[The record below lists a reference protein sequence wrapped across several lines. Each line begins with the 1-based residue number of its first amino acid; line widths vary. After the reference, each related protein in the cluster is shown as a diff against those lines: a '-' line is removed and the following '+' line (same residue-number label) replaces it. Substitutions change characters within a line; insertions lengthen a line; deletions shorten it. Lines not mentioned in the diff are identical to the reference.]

1 MEEGNKVGDNS
12 VLSFLST
19 WPIEAYFTLL
29 KQTGRFSEW
38 ISLVARLTCSSISQ
52 DRCQKMFSPAEDQA
66 VKDWARR
73 YQKKWYPYAKKMWV
87 EAEREKITPHS
98 GQAMKTRYRELSFP
112 STTATATTTATTT
125 ITTAST
131 TASAVS
137 FFITPMRDN
146 TTQTPDSHN
155 PTHSPTPTADRA
167 TFSTLPIIIQ
177 AWCSTPPPTRDHSTQ
192 TIHFI
197 DLS

>member
-1 MEEGNKVGDNS
+1 
-12 VLSFLST
+12 
-19 WPIEAYFTLL
+19 
-29 KQTGRFSEW
+29 
-38 ISLVARLTCSSISQ
+38 
-52 DRCQKMFSPAEDQA
+52 
-66 VKDWARR
+66 
-73 YQKKWYPYAKKMWV
+73 MWV
-87 EAEREKITPHS
+87 EAERAKITPHTW
-98 GQAMKTRYRELSFP
+98 QVMKARYRELSFP
-112 STTATATTTATTT
+112 ITTATATTMATTT
-125 ITTAST
+125 ITTASI

-155 PTHSPTPTADRA
+155 PTHNPTPTANCA

-177 AWCSTPPPTRDHSTQ
+177 AWCSTLPPTRDHSTQ